1 MNITNVWC
9 SPYSLTSAPRV
20 FTKVLGPVLVL
31 LRQRGIAIIS
41 YLDDMLLWV
50 ETPYKL
56 KDNVEITMCT
66 LQDFDNLFQ
75 RWSSLLS
82 CMHALGIMVII
93 FGVVPYE
100 QFHTRALQR
109 EIQMK
114 WDKSSATLDN
124 QINLGGSTSL
134 STMVASVSIPTGKE
148 VQSPPLLD
156 GRHNGCQPIWL
167 GRGGPLIEI
176 SSESLDVEGG
186 PASHQCPGTEG
197 SQALF
202 GAVDRPSL

>member
-1 MNITNVWC
+1 
-9 SPYSLTSAPRV
+9 
-20 FTKVLGPVLVL
+20 
-31 LRQRGIAIIS
+31 
-41 YLDDMLLWV
+41 
-50 ETPYKL
+50 
-56 KDNVEITMCT
+56 
-66 LQDFDNLFQ
+66 
-75 RWSSLLS
+75 
-82 CMHALGIMVII
+82 MHALGIMVII

-134 STMVASVSIPTGKE
+134 STMGASVSIPTGKE

-167 GRGGPLIEI
+167 GRGGVLGLRSAQSHWMSKEARLPINVLELRAVRLCLEQWTDPL
-176 SSESLDVEGG
+176 
-186 PASHQCPGTEG
+186 CK
-197 SQALF
+197 
-202 GAVDRPSL
+202 